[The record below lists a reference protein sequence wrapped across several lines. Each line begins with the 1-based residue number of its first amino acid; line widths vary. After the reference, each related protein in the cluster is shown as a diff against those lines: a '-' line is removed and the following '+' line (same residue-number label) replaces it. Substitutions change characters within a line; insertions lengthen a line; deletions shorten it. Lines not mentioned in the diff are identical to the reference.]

1 MLHARTRN
9 TLHLGEIGTLFLQ
22 SLQNKVDGLEP
33 QGDGREDLAFI
44 GVCEDTLLNPIFGE
58 IGVKVDFGLVDKFKV
73 GTNDDT

>member
-1 MLHARTRN
+1 ML
-9 TLHLGEIGTLFLQ
+9 LQ

-33 QGDGREDLAFI
+33 QGDGREDFAFI

>member
-1 MLHARTRN
+1 VLHARTRN
-9 TLHLGEIGTLFLQ
+9 TLHLGEIGTLLLQ

-33 QGDGREDLAFI
+33 QGDGREDFAFI

-73 GTNDDT
+73 GANDDT

>member
-1 MLHARTRN
+1 L
-9 TLHLGEIGTLFLQ
+9 LLQ

-33 QGDGREDLAFI
+33 QGDGREDFAFI
-44 GVCEDTLLNPIFGE
+44 GVCEDTLLNPIFGK

>member
-1 MLHARTRN
+1 VLHARTRD
-9 TLHLGEIGTLFLQ
+9 TLYLGEIRTLFPQ

-44 GVCEDTLLNPIFGE
+44 GVCEDALLNPIFGE

>member
-1 MLHARTRN
+1 VLHARTRN
-9 TLHLGEIGTLFLQ
+9 TLHLGEIGTLLLQ

-33 QGDGREDLAFI
+33 QGDGREDFAFI

-58 IGVKVDFGLVDKFKV
+58 IGVKVDFGLVNKFKV